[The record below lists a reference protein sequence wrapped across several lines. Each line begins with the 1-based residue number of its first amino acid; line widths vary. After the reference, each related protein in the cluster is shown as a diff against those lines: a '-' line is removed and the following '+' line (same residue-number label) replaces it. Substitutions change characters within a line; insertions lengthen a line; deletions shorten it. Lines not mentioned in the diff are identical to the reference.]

1 MALVSKRFSKNTRL
15 QDCAVKDPSHV
26 TPGSKG
32 DFVGLIQTAL
42 MLIDNLPIA
51 DAEIAAHSYG
61 DTTTK
66 AVLAYKRKR
75 HIINPAYQ
83 KSEDN
88 IVGKMTIAA
97 LDKDMR
103 AREIAALVPEDPRR
117 WSISTAR

>member
-1 MALVSKRFSKNTRL
+1 MPLMSKLFSKNTRL

-26 TPGSKG
+26 TPGQKG

-42 MLIDNLPIA
+42 ALIDNLPIA
-51 DAEIAAHSYG
+51 DGELASQTYG

-83 KSEDN
+83 KAEDN
-88 IVGKMTIAA
+88 IVGKMTIAS
-97 LDKDMR
+97 LDKEMVI
-103 AREIAALVPEDPRR
+103 REFKALLPDDPRHY
-117 WSISTAR
+117 SISTAR